1 MCALCQM
8 CLKTSAVRVLLSF
21 QELLLL
27 LLQWYVLCICG
38 SAKPDM
44 LCFQGKSAVWSHLL
58 SFQEVIEC
66 NETSNPID
74 PKMLTPGGLCH
85 WLFSLGSLCSLA
97 SKVNT
102 EKSRLAAA

>member
-1 MCALCQM
+1 M
-8 CLKTSAVRVLLSF
+8 CLNQCGQSIT
-21 QELLLL
+21 ELPGTTAIVTAMV
-27 LLQWYVLCICG
+27 YVLCICG

-85 WLFSLGSLCSLA
+85 WLFSLGLGIVMLTSF
-97 SKVNT
+97 
-102 EKSRLAAA
+102 